1 MKSNQQCTSHIMMVR
16 PANFGFNPE
25 TAESNAFQV
34 NDQSLSTEQI
44 KLKAIEEFDTFV
56 YDLTSKGIHVEVID
70 DTEQPYTPDA
80 VFPNNWITFHEDGSV
95 ITYPMQA
102 VARRKERR
110 DDILYEL
117 GQKYDLRMR
126 YYLEFAEENQKYLEG
141 TGSLILDRVN
151 KIAYACL
158 SPRTDAALLDKFCAI
173 TGYRSCLFHSSD
185 EQGQDIYHTNVMM
198 AMGDQFVVI
207 CMDSVKDESEKE
219 MLYNQFSETEKDV
232 IELTMAQMNSFAGN
246 MLQLRND
253 QGQTFL
259 IMSEQAF
266 NSLRADQVERIRQYT
281 QILYTPLYTI
291 EKYGGG
297 SARCMMAEI
306 FLPLKKEINID

>member
-1 MKSNQQCTSHIMMVR
+1 MKSNKQCTNHIMMVR

-34 NDQSLSTEQI
+34 NDQSLSPEQI

-56 YDLTSKGIHVEVID
+56 YDLNSKGIHVEVIED
-70 DTEQPYTPDA
+70 KPEPYTPDA

-102 VARRKERR
+102 LARRKERR
-110 DDILYEL
+110 DDILYQL
-117 GQKYDLRMR
+117 GQKFDLHMR
-126 YYLEFAEENQKYLEG
+126 YYLEFAEESDLYLEG
-141 TGSLILDRVN
+141 TGSMIFDRVH
-151 KIAYACL
+151 KIVYACL
-158 SPRTDAALLDKFCAI
+158 SPRTDASLVEKFCNI
-173 TGYRSCLFHSSD
+173 TGYKSCLFHASD
-185 EQGQDIYHTNVMM
+185 EHDQDIYHTNVMM
-198 AMGDQFVVI
+198 AVGDQFVVI
-207 CMDSVKDESEKE
+207 CMDTIKDDQEKQ
-219 MLYNQFSETEKDV
+219 MLYNIFQKTSKDV
-232 IELTMAQMNSFAGN
+232 IELTMGQMNSFAGN
-246 MLQLRND
+246 MLQLCND
-253 QGQTFL
+253 HGQTFL
-259 IMSEQAF
+259 VMSEQAF

-306 FLPLKKEINID
+306 FLPLKIDPPKD